1 MSIVVKSMRTT
12 ERAWPSGGK
21 VLLLIWAL
29 SGATALHAQVSA
41 SLCGPLTSSFGPF
54 DYRSNKV
61 ELDLVERF
69 HFTMEVE
76 QLIRGKN
83 GHIGGDLN
91 YTLHAFPNHHRAL
104 LALMKYGE
112 RLKTPRVPYTAY
124 DVECYFIRATNF
136 KRDDTTA
143 RMLYAVYLKAKGRR
157 DEALRQLDIAAGY
170 ASDNPFTHYNL
181 GLSYLELNAF
191 EKARQFAR
199 SALDL
204 GFPSPQLKERLVAA
218 GQWEDSTDQPDSGAA
233 AEPAASAASR

>member
-1 MSIVVKSMRTT
+1 MSILVKFMRTT
-12 ERAWPSGGK
+12 ERAWPSGSK

-41 SLCGPLTSSFGPF
+41 SLCGPLTNAFGPF

-61 ELDLVERF
+61 ELDIVERF

-76 QLIRGKN
+76 QLIRGKS
-83 GHIGGDLN
+83 GHIGGDLD
-91 YTLHAFPNHHRAL
+91 YTLRAFPNHHRAL

-112 RLKTPRVPYTAY
+112 RLKTLRVPNTTY

-143 RMLYAVYLKAKGRR
+143 RMLYAAYLKAWKRR

-181 GLSYLELNAF
+181 GLSYLELSAF

-204 GFPSPQLKERLVAA
+204 GFPGTQLKDRLVAA
-218 GQWEDSTDQPDSGAA
+218 GQWESAAVATDVGAA